1 MKTRLN
7 KIRSNKIGLNKIGLN
22 KIRFFAAGVLLVA
35 SAVAATPA
43 DYASRWTLKTDAVG
57 AYAVVLDESI
67 YRQVTRADLSDLA
80 AFNAD
85 GEELAFGPLPPA
97 YRAPPSVWGTAA
109 WFALPSP
116 AAVDG
121 GDLQLHVTRS
131 ADGSLSLDTAVSGAA
146 QTGSARESSASAGV
160 SDLLIDVRAKDRLIE
175 AIAFDFSAD
184 AVNFSAAIRIDASDD
199 LQHWREI
206 VSDAPLAQL
215 RQGNQILLRRSVELS
230 AQPATYL
237 RVHSA
242 MPLPVRAVQLRLRS
256 PGSEPARATLEA
268 KPVGRDGRG
277 FVYRLPA
284 LVVAERLT
292 IALGDDNAIAGI
304 DVSARDPG
312 QSNWQPLG
320 HTTAFRLRAAGVALD
335 SEPMELAPT
344 RAREWRI
351 EANVDLAKAP
361 TLRFGYRP
369 ETWVLLTHGRAPY
382 MLVAGS
388 RRAHRDAF
396 PIDAL
401 IGQLRAREGADW
413 RPPMIG
419 FGPMQASAGE
429 AALRG
434 WNADDRRTWILWGLL
449 LLGAGAVIA
458 MVWRLL
464 RVSG

>member
-1 MKTRLN
+1 M
-7 KIRSNKIGLNKIGLN
+7 KIG
-22 KIRFFAAGVLLVA
+22 FFAAGLMLVA
-35 SAVAATPA
+35 GAVAATPI
-43 DYASRWTLKTDAVG
+43 DYASRWVLKTDAVG
-57 AYAVVLDESI
+57 AYTVVLDESI
-67 YRQVTRADLSDLA
+67 YRQVTHADLSDLA

-97 YRAPPSVWGTAA
+97 YRAPPSAWGEAA
-109 WFALPSP
+109 WFALPPQVAS
-116 AAVDG
+116 DT
-121 GDLQLHVTRS
+121 GDLQLHVIRT
-131 ADGSLSLDTAVSGAA
+131 ADGALSLDTSLSGAA
-146 QTGSARESSASAGV
+146 HAGSTAA

-175 AIAFDFSAD
+175 AIAFDFAAD
-184 AVNFSAAIRIDASDD
+184 AADFSAAIRIEASDD
-199 LQHWREI
+199 LKNWREI

-215 RQGNQILLRRSVELS
+215 RQGNQVLLRRNVELA

-237 RVHSA
+237 RIHSA
-242 MPLPVRAVQLRLRS
+242 TPLPVRAVQLRLRA
-256 PGSEPARATLEA
+256 PGSAPARMTLDA
-268 KPVGRDGRG
+268 DPVGRDGRG

-284 LVVAERLT
+284 LITAEQLT
-292 IALGDDNAIAGI
+292 IALADDNQIAGI
-304 DVSARDPG
+304 DVSAREPG
-312 QSNWQPLG
+312 ESYWHPLG
-320 HTTAFRLRAAGVALD
+320 HYIAFRLRGAGVALD
-335 SEPMELAPT
+335 AEPMELSPT

-382 MLVAGS
+382 VLVAGS

-401 IGQLRAREGADW
+401 IGQLRAKEGADW
-413 RPPMIG
+413 RPPPIG

-429 AALRG
+429 AALHG
-434 WNADDRRTWILWGLL
+434 WNANDRRTWILWGLL

-464 RVSG
+464 RPPH

>member
-1 MKTRLN
+1 MKT
-7 KIRSNKIGLNKIGLN
+7 G
-22 KIRFFAAGVLLVA
+22 FFAAGLLLA
-35 SAVAATPA
+35 ANAAAATPA
-43 DYASRWTLKTDAVG
+43 DYASQWTLKTDAVG
-57 AYAVVLDESI
+57 AYTVVLDENI

-85 GEELAFGPLPPA
+85 GEELAFGPLPSV
-97 YRAPPSVWGTAA
+97 YRAPPSAWSEAA
-109 WFALPSP
+109 WFALPP
-116 AAVDG
+116 EDAASA

-131 ADGSLSLDTAVSGAA
+131 ADGSLSMDTAIAGTPSSTTSAA
-146 QTGSARESSASAGV
+146 GSASKNV

-175 AIAFDFSAD
+175 AIAFDFAAD
-184 AVNFSAAIRIDASDD
+184 AADFSAAIQIDASDD
-199 LQHWREI
+199 LKNWHEI

-215 RQGNQILLRRSVELS
+215 RQGNQVLLRRNVELS

-242 MPLPVRAVQLRLRS
+242 TPLPVRAVQLRLRA
-256 PGSEPARATLEA
+256 PGSEPPRATLDA
-268 KPVGRDGRG
+268 DPMGRDGRG

-284 LVVAERLT
+284 LVTAERLT
-292 IALGDDNAIAGI
+292 IALADDNQIAGI

-312 QSNWQPLG
+312 ESYWHPLG
-320 HTTAFRLRAAGVALD
+320 HYTAFRLRGAGVSLD
-335 SEPMELAPT
+335 AEPMELTPT

-351 EANVDLAKAP
+351 EANGDLAKAP

-382 MLVAGS
+382 VLVAGS

-401 IGQLRAREGADW
+401 IGQLRAKEGVDW
-413 RPPMIG
+413 RPPPIG

-429 AALRG
+429 AALHG
-434 WNADDRRTWILWGLL
+434 WNASDRRTWVLWGLL

-464 RVSG
+464 RAPG